1 MPALPEMVLPA
12 HGRRSLADLLPAL
25 AARLGVDPG
34 PGRALEVDETGLPE
48 GERWVVLL
56 VDGLGWDLLRSV
68 AHDVPYLHSLLPGG
82 RAITA
87 GVPSTTVTSLTSL
100 GTGLAP
106 GCHGMAGYSFRV
118 PHTSE
123 VLNALV
129 WDSAVTPRE
138 MQPCPTVFEALR
150 GGADGRGGTRPVT
163 VSSVAPA
170 RFRGSGLTFAALRGP
185 EFFGL
190 DDERDEDRRVELI
203 VQRAVAG
210 DRTLV
215 YGYER
220 ELDHTGHVHGSRSTR
235 WLHHLI
241 RIDALCARLRAAL
254 PQDVRLVVTGDHGMV
269 DVAWADFLVVE
280 DEPELMAGV
289 HLMAGEGRLRQLYT
303 GVAAPG
309 EVAARWRDR
318 LGDQAWVRTRDEAFD
333 EGWFGPGDDR
343 VRLRFGDVLVAM
355 RGGGAVM
362 TRSQDRELSLVGMHG
377 SLTPAEMLV
386 PLLVD

>member
-25 AARLGVDPG
+25 ARRLGVDLG
-34 PGRALEVDETGLPE
+34 PGRVPDPDETGLPE
-48 GERWVVLL
+48 GQRWVVML
-56 VDGLGWDLLRSV
+56 VDGLGWELLRSV
-68 AHDVPYLHSLLPGG
+68 AHDVPYLRSLLPTG

-100 GTGLAP
+100 GTGLTP

-118 PHTSE
+118 PHTAE

-150 GGADGRGGTRPVT
+150 AGDDGRGGTHPVT
-163 VSSVAPA
+163 VSSVAPS

-190 DDERDEDRRVELI
+190 DDERDEDRRTELI
-203 VQRAVAG
+203 TERAVAG
-210 DRTLV
+210 ERTLV

-220 ELDHTGHVHGSRSTR
+220 ELDHTGHVHGSRSSQ

-241 RIDALCARLRAAL
+241 RIDAQCARLRAAL
-254 PQDVRLVVTGDHGMV
+254 PGDVRLVITGDHGMV
-269 DVAWADFLVVE
+269 DVAWVDQLVVE
-280 DEPELMAGV
+280 DEPDLLAGV
-289 HLMAGEGRLRQLYT
+289 HLLAGEGRLRQLYT
-303 GVAAPG
+303 GTAPAE
-309 EVAARWRDR
+309 EVAGRWRDR

-355 RGGGAVM
+355 RGRGAVM